1 LHLGVPQKLIA
12 VDPQPV
18 VSGARVQNHASPL
31 FVESF
36 PPVEDVETLQER
48 EDVEPFVRG

>member
-1 LHLGVPQKLIA
+1 
-12 VDPQPV
+12 
-18 VSGARVQNHASPL
+18 L

-36 PPVEDVETLQER
+36 SPVEDVETLQER